1 MNLTI
6 NGENRALPAVETLHA
21 LVEQLGMKS
30 DRVAV
35 ELNREIVPREQWG
48 QTTLKDGDRLEIVHF
63 VGGGSS
69 SGEGTGTGKGKESGV
84 QSEATNPVS
93 TSTNRNGRAINSLT
107 QKSFTIRLVVTA
119 AALAIWFWTQSLIG
133 ARSLPGVGIGDG
145 LQAATAS
152 ANFYLQTHP
161 LAANALLIASS
172 VIIDLLGILLLSK
185 WLFKGSARPFI
196 ALVIVLGL
204 RQIMEAV
211 VALPA
216 PPNAIWHYPGFPS
229 LLVTYGVSNDYFF
242 SGHTAIAVLGATEL
256 ARLGRRWLTA
266 LGIGIVGFEV
276 LTVLILRAHYTMDV
290 FTGLVTGLYAAH
302 LASYLTERFARR

>member
-6 NGENRALPAVETLHA
+6 NGENRSLAPVETLDS
-21 LVEQLGMKS
+21 LVEELGMKS
-30 DRVAV
+30 DRVAI
-35 ELNREIVPREQWG
+35 ELNREIVPREQWA
-48 QTTLKDGDRLEIVHF
+48 QTPLKDGDRLEIVHF

-69 SGEGTGTGKGKESGV
+69 SGAGESKDSRL
-84 QSEATNPVS
+84 QSEATDAGFRS
-93 TSTNRNGRAINSLT
+93 RYRNGQTIDSSP
-107 QKSFTIRLVVTA
+107 QKAFAIRLMVTA

-133 ARSLPGVGIGDG
+133 ARSLPGTGIGDG
-145 LQAATAS
+145 VQAATAS
-152 ANFYLQTHP
+152 ANLYLQTHP
-161 LAANALLIASS
+161 SAASALLIASS
-172 VIIDLLGILLLSK
+172 AIIDLLGVFLLST
-185 WLFKGSARPFI
+185 WLFRASARPFI

-204 RQIMEAV
+204 RQIMQAM

-266 LGIGIVGFEV
+266 LGVGIVIFEV
-276 LTVLILRAHYTMDV
+276 FTVLILRAHYTMDV
-290 FTGLVTGLYAAH
+290 FTGLITGLYAAH
-302 LASYLTERFARR
+302 LAGYLSEKFAGR

>member
-1 MNLTI
+1 MDLTI
-6 NGENRALPAVETLHA
+6 NGENRALPTVETLYA

-30 DRVAV
+30 DRVAI
-35 ELNREIVPREQWG
+35 ELNREIVPREQWA
-48 QTTLKDGDRLEIVHF
+48 QTPLKDGDRLEIVHF
-63 VGGGSS
+63 VGGGSF
-69 SGEGTGTGKGKESGV
+69 SGAGTGPGKDSRV
-84 QSEATNPVS
+84 QSEANDPGDTVR
-93 TSTNRNGRAINSLT
+93 NRISQAINSSP
-107 QKSFTIRLVVTA
+107 QRAFAIRLVVAA

-133 ARSLPGVGIGDG
+133 ARALPGVGISDS

-161 LAANALLIASS
+161 FAANALLIVSS
-172 VIIDLLGILLLSK
+172 AIIDLLGIFLLSQ
-185 WLFKGSARPFI
+185 WLFRGSTRPFM

-204 RQIMEAV
+204 RQVMQAL

-266 LGIGIVGFEV
+266 LGVGIVVFEV
-276 LTVLILRAHYTMDV
+276 VTVLILRAHYTMDV
-290 FTGLVTGLYAAH
+290 FTGLVTGLYAAN
-302 LASYLTERFARR
+302 LASYLSERFARR